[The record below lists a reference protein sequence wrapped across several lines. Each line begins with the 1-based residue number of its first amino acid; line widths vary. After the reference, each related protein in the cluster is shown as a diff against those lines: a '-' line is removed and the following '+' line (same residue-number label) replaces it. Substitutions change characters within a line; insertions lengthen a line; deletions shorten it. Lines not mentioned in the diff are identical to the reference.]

1 MHSLDLPPILRTYLL
16 VEGGQAGVLS
26 WQCDLVPE
34 PQCPRLPEAH
44 LCFGLVLLEE
54 ATLLQVQVEAVV
66 QE

>member
-1 MHSLDLPPILRTYLL
+1 MHSLDFPTVLRTYLL
-16 VEGGQAGVLS
+16 AEGGQAGVLS

-54 ATLLQVQVEAVV
+54 ETLLQVKVEAVV